1 MQVIK
6 VIFEI
11 IVPCCVGYM
20 ISMKINK
27 RKWKREAE
35 ELIKQQK
42 ESYKDF
48 NFDDMED

>member
-6 VIFEI
+6 VILDI
-11 IVPCCVGYM
+11 IVPCCIGYV
-20 ISMKINK
+20 ISRRMYKQ
-27 RKWKREAE
+27 KWKREAE